1 MCRELI
7 VGVKLGPIKFLELLW
22 LGFMYYWQMG
32 VGKVLNKILYGR
44 LSPEVRPITLF
55 YIIFDR
61 KCTPFLCLLLANG
74 TLSHALIITL
84 HHLMWLNTVLQA
96 VSGNSRD
103 GDCFKLDKQTM
114 VQRRWFLKIYSLI
127 FCDIWHN
134 FYFYRI
140 LNNEKNLLSVYFS
153 LAKFQLV
160 RCNLSLAMIWQM
172 THSQTAKT
180 VFSHLNLFITL
191 NCRKNALSLRCFDT
205 VFRRPYRYFSI
216 ALKGILSVPIAIKF
230 SLVIDYGLKFV
241 KM

>member
-44 LSPEVRPITLF
+44 LSPEVQPITLF

-84 HHLMWLNTVLQA
+84 HHLMWLNTVLRA

-172 THSQTAKT
+172 THTHKLPKLCSAILT
-180 VFSHLNLFITL
+180 FS
-191 NCRKNALSLRCFDT
+191 S
-205 VFRRPYRYFSI
+205 P
-216 ALKGILSVPIAIKF
+216 
-230 SLVIDYGLKFV
+230 
-241 KM
+241 